1 MPKVVAKRWA
11 ELYLKKK
18 RKKKRQARKTKGGIV
33 TLWPKNVL
41 LLSGEGKK
49 GKKSLCALTA
59 RSYVC
64 EMFSWNV
71 FCLGTRVADW
81 YIPFLTSPAPLS
93 HKYTFSCALSKV
105 PVHKQTSKEQYTN
118 VGPYLSCPLLSVSC
132 SANMANTALFCSVM
146 RTERYCLLS
155 PPPPFFHLD
164 SDCSL

>member
-1 MPKVVAKRWA
+1 MSWIIFKK
-11 ELYLKKK
+11 EKKK
-18 RKKKRQARKTKGGIV
+18 KKGKHARLKEE
-33 TLWPKNVL
+33 L
-41 LLSGEGKK
+41 LLSDPRMYCCCLGKEK
-49 GKKSLCALTA
+49 KKKKSLCALTA
-59 RSYVC
+59 QSYVC